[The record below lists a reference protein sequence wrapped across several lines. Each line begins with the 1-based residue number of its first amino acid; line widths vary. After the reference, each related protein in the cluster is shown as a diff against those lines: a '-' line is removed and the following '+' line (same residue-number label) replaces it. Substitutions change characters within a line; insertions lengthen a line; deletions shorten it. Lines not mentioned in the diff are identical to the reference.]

1 MSAFLFTFVFMK
13 KSEINF
19 TIELDNESV
28 PEKIYWDATENPNE
42 GLSDSRAVAI
52 GVWDHYHNSTLQIAL
67 WTKDMEVFDMKRFAI
82 EMMDGLATNI
92 ANATGDQAMADD
104 ILSLCKVLSRRVQ
117 DEIRRQK

>member
-1 MSAFLFTFVFMK
+1 MK

-28 PEKIYWDATENPNE
+28 PEKIYWDATENPND